1 MDKGTVIR
9 TSILFLALIN
19 QILVIFGKSPLP
31 IDSETLEQ
39 VVASIFTIIVALNTW
54 FKNNYITKR
63 GIAQRDVLREQGL
76 IKAKE
81 RKSNGKTNLNH

>member
-1 MDKGTVIR
+1 VDKGTVIR
-9 TSILFLALIN
+9 SSILFLALIN
-19 QILVIFGKSPLP
+19 QILVIYGKSPLP

-39 VVASIFTIIVALNTW
+39 VVASLFTIIIALNTW

-63 GIAQRDVLREQGL
+63 GIAQRDVLRENGL

-81 RKSNGKTNLNH
+81 RESNGKTNLNN